1 LPTSLN
7 VHLGHGTDPRSA
19 TGSYSGRRSSL
30 AYTGCAPN
38 KGHGKVRPGTSVILT
53 IRAAR

>member
-1 LPTSLN
+1 MSVSVTPNPATWRSRN
-7 VHLGHGTDPRSA
+7 VAVHDV
-19 TGSYSGRRSSL
+19 SYL
-30 AYTGCAPN
+30 AYTGESAPS